1 MACAGWAGLAILTD
15 VLAISRF
22 EVPPERAADFRAR
35 AEAAVGFFAGCRGCE
50 GAWLL
55 RNLDEP
61 ELWTITSKWADVG
74 SYRRSFN
81 GYEAK
86 LVLVPLL
93 SEAIDEPSAYAT
105 PEEVGENLPRSAA
118 WLD

>member
-1 MACAGWAGLAILTD
+1 MF
-15 VLAISRF
+15 AISRF
-22 EVPPERAADFRAR
+22 HVPEERFADFRAR
-35 AEAAVGFFAGCRGCE
+35 AESAVEFFTGCRGCE

-55 RNLDEP
+55 QNLDEP
-61 ELWTITSKWADVG
+61 TLWTITSRWADVG
-74 SYRRSFN
+74 SYRRSFI

-86 LVLVPLL
+86 LVLVSLL

-105 PEEVGENLPRSAA
+105 PDEVGENLPRSGT